1 MKKAGKQLI
10 LISFFLALLAAGA
23 VFVYLHSLNTVKA
36 PKTTVKKISVWVASE
51 SIPAGTKVDKKMIKQ
66 IQVTDDSV
74 LGNYI
79 KDSSQI
85 IGKYTKE
92 SITSNECF
100 NNDMVYTTG
109 GSEFTTVIEENHRA
123 VSLNATGDSAVSYL
137 IKPGD
142 YVDVLVYLPE
152 KKDGTKVI
160 RESQARLILQNVKVL
175 AIDRL
180 VNRSDKTPDKL
191 PTTFLVTLSIK
202 TDDTEKIV
210 LAENIGTLK
219 LVLRPMDKEN
229 NVNSNGTTDAQLM
242 VNDTASGQTASTTSG
257 SSGSKAASYTVRRGD
272 TLKIISKSFYGDPD
286 KYTLIQK
293 ANNIQDEN
301 MIILGEVL
309 KIPLETEQR

>member
-23 VFVYLHSLNTVKA
+23 VYAYLHSLKSANL
-36 PKTTVKKISVWVASE
+36 PKVTVKKTSVWVAAE
-51 SIPAGTKVDKKMIKQ
+51 DIPERTKIENKMIKKIQ
-66 IQVTDDSV
+66 ISDDSV

-85 IGKYTKE
+85 IGKYTQE
-92 SITSNECF
+92 SISRNEYF
-100 NNDMVYTTG
+100 TNDKLFSIG
-109 GSEFTTVIEENHRA
+109 GSEFATVIEKDHRA

-137 IKPGD
+137 IKSGD

-152 KKDGTKVI
+152 KKDGTKIV
-160 RESQARLILQNVKVL
+160 REEQARLILQNVEVL

-180 VNRSDKTPDKL
+180 VNKNDKTPDKL

-210 LAENIGTLK
+210 LAENIGTIK

-229 NVNSNGTTDAQLM
+229 NVNTSGTTDTQLL
-242 VNDTASGQTASTTSG
+242 VNDTSSAQTGSAAGTSG
-257 SSGSKAASYTVRRGD
+257 NSGSTATTYTVKHGD
-272 TLKIISKSFYGDPD
+272 TLKIISKAVYGDPD
-286 KYTLIQK
+286 KYTIIKK

-301 MIILGEVL
+301 LIIPGEVL
-309 KIPLETEQR
+309 TIPPKTE